1 MRKGWILGILLTLI
15 LATGVSIAWVG
26 NQDRGITIGTEVA
39 LAQETSVNQ
48 AITDSGQAAI
58 KQAIANVGPAVVR
71 IDVTAVVSFTS
82 PFDNFFNDPFFRRF
96 FGEPFD
102 TPQEQEQRA
111 IGSGV
116 VIEYAGE
123 KLVLT
128 NAHVIDQATT
138 IRVTSLDGQTWTA
151 QVVGSD
157 TQLDVAVLRLD
168 GDTSKLATAEL
179 GDSSSVEIG
188 DWAIAIGSPIGL
200 SYTVTMGIISALGRD
215 IEKPTGIG
223 RYENLIQTD
232 AAINPGN
239 SGGPL
244 ANASGQVIG
253 INTAIARQSGGIAI
267 EGINFAISIDP
278 VKEVLD
284 QLVATGKV
292 TRAYLG
298 LWHQEVS
305 ASMAEKFG
313 VAPGAAV
320 VVEVVSDTPAEAAGI
335 QVGDVITKIDG
346 EVVTHDNLNR
356 VISAKPVGGTVDLE
370 IVRDKETIH
379 VTVTLEERPSEEELY
394 GSTAPG
400 ATESQAVMKFGLT
413 VGEVT
418 PSLAQRLGLHSYQG
432 VVIMKVEPGSRA
444 YWAGLE
450 VDDVILEIDRQKITS
465 VDDWNEIVSEMDED
479 ANPMFTIVRDGR
491 TRFLPLEE

>member
-1 MRKGWILGILLTLI
+1 MRKGWILGILLALI
-15 LATGVSIAWVG
+15 LATGASIAWVG
-26 NQDRGITIGTEVA
+26 NQDGKITIGTEVA

-48 AITDSGQAAI
+48 AITDSGQSAI

-96 FGEPFD
+96 FGEPFNI
-102 TPQEQEQRA
+102 PQERERRA

-168 GDTSKLATAEL
+168 GDTTKLATAKL
-179 GDSSSVEIG
+179 GDSSNVEIG

-200 SYTVTMGIISALGRD
+200 SYTVTLGIISALDRD
-215 IEKPTGIG
+215 IEKPSGIG

-253 INTAIARQSGGIAI
+253 INTAIARQSGG
-267 EGINFAISIDP
+267 GI
-278 VKEVLD
+278 K
-284 QLVATGKV
+284 K
-292 TRAYLG
+292 
-298 LWHQEVS
+298 
-305 ASMAEKFG
+305 
-313 VAPGAAV
+313 
-320 VVEVVSDTPAEAAGI
+320 
-335 QVGDVITKIDG
+335 
-346 EVVTHDNLNR
+346 
-356 VISAKPVGGTVDLE
+356 
-370 IVRDKETIH
+370 
-379 VTVTLEERPSEEELY
+379 
-394 GSTAPG
+394 
-400 ATESQAVMKFGLT
+400 
-413 VGEVT
+413 
-418 PSLAQRLGLHSYQG
+418 
-432 VVIMKVEPGSRA
+432 
-444 YWAGLE
+444 
-450 VDDVILEIDRQKITS
+450 
-465 VDDWNEIVSEMDED
+465 
-479 ANPMFTIVRDGR
+479 
-491 TRFLPLEE
+491 